1 MRLKI
6 LTDYEHRLIE
16 KVLRTDYVKGK
27 VTLNERKA
35 VWMLKKR
42 ARERLNYLRYEIEQ
56 LRKFLKV
63 IGK

>member
-1 MRLKI
+1 MRLRI
-6 LTDYEHRLIE
+6 LTDYERRLIE

-35 VWMLKKR
+35 VWILKKR
-42 ARERLNYLRYEIEQ
+42 ARERLDWLSDEIEQ

-63 IGK
+63 VE